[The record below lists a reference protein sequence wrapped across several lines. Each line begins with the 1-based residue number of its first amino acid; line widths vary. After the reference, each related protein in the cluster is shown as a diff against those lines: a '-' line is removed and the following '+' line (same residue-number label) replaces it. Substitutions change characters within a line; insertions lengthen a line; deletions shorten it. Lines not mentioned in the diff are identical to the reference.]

1 MDEWGADMKFG
12 LIGCGWIAEKAYI
25 PAFQRIENA
34 AIEAVFDPDKMQL
47 RNIQSKYHI
56 PFAFDS
62 VEALLDCP
70 IDAVIIAAPNY
81 IHTRYSNMALEA
93 GKHVLCEKPVALT
106 AADIQGTVDLAKK
119 KKLIFLP
126 GFVSRFRKDVLVFDK
141 MAAQVGKIRC
151 IYAQWVRSGGVP
163 RPGTWITNRK
173 LAGGG
178 VLIDIGTHLLD
189 ICLMHVKDKKIDFM
203 RACMEKASCHTVKE
217 NAAWCERETARCY
230 DIDVETESSGEIR
243 FADGLL
249 LRYNLNWAMPAGKDK
264 TYIEI
269 TGSRGTATFDSLF
282 GFSSNCGE
290 KDILISLEKGQT
302 HQITFPVKNTFSF
315 DAFVSLVE
323 YFIHLI
329 HGEQPDVLCSSD
341 ALYVVE
347 LIEKL
352 YQSIP
357 AGGN

>member
-119 KKLIFLP
+119 KKLIFCLALFQDFAKTYLCLIKWP
-126 GFVSRFRKDVLVFDK
+126 L
-141 MAAQVGKIRC
+141 
-151 IYAQWVRSGGVP
+151 RSGKSGVFMHSGYVP
-163 RPGTWITNRK
+163 AECPG
-173 LAGGG
+173 
-178 VLIDIGTHLLD
+178 
-189 ICLMHVKDKKIDFM
+189 
-203 RACMEKASCHTVKE
+203 
-217 NAAWCERETARCY
+217 RE
-230 DIDVETESSGEIR
+230 
-243 FADGLL
+243 
-249 LRYNLNWAMPAGKDK
+249 P
-264 TYIEI
+264 
-269 TGSRGTATFDSLF
+269 GSRT
-282 GFSSNCGE
+282 
-290 KDILISLEKGQT
+290 
-302 HQITFPVKNTFSF
+302 
-315 DAFVSLVE
+315 VSW
-323 YFIHLI
+323 
-329 HGEQPDVLCSSD
+329 
-341 ALYVVE
+341 
-347 LIEKL
+347 
-352 YQSIP
+352 P
-357 AGGN
+357 AEAY